1 MKRRLLA
8 LMLVG
13 AALGI
18 YSGCSKDEGG
28 DTTKTTTTSPVDGQT
43 NDGQGTVNS
52 HIHADAHSDGCQDPQ
67 QKPQGPGRP
76 VMDCKQSDQLK
87 YQTIYQTSD
96 YQVQQSFIDPVDP
109 LYPSHPYLP
118 RTCPVLRR
126 QGFPVLPYLF
136 PVRAVLPFRSF
147 FRKRFYPAAAVL

>member
-118 RTCPVLRR
+118 IPSIIIFLSISS
-126 QGFPVLPYLF
+126 LF
-136 PVRAVLPFRSF
+136 PYPHHPSLPLLGLHHLFIVLF
-147 FRKRFYPAAAVL
+147 